1 VSSVPEQGRYPQ
13 QGQPPEQ
20 AQFREGSLP
29 DPGPFSF
36 SDEGAAREKHPLAEP
51 TGFPAPDVHHERI
64 FGSVDLDEATRQ
76 LDLAAHDIA
85 VAATCIGLG
94 DLDEAHT
101 NVITARA
108 AADAAEEILRVALGS
123 DLSGSL

>member
-1 VSSVPEQGRYPQ
+1 MSASPHPGFPEQG
-13 QGQPPEQ
+13 
-20 AQFREGSLP
+20 
-29 DPGPFSF
+29 
-36 SDEGAAREKHPLAEP
+36 
-51 TGFPAPDVHHERI
+51 HET
-64 FGSVDLDEATRQ
+64 VDLEEASRQ

-108 AADAAEEILRVALGS
+108 AAGAAEEILRVV
-123 DLSGSL
+123 LSTEPRSLR

>member
-1 VSSVPEQGRYPQ
+1 VSIVPEQG
-13 QGQPPEQ
+13 QPS
-20 AQFREGSLP
+20 EGLLP
-29 DPGPFSF
+29 DPGSF
-36 SDEGAAREKHPLAEP
+36 ADEGAVRGQRPLAEP
-51 TGFPAPDVHHERI
+51 TGFPVQDIHYERVY
-64 FGSVDLDEATRQ
+64 GSIDLDEATRQ

-85 VAATCIGLG
+85 VAASCIGLG